1 MADARGF
8 ESLRAM
14 MPTISVG
21 INAADMM
28 TLGSELSLLEQTDV
42 KLVHFDVM
50 DGCFTP
56 MMTVGPPFIKALKT
70 PLLKDVHLMI
80 EAPLEKVEAYVVA
93 GADLITVHVESS
105 THIYRVLQKLGGM
118 ENANDS
124 SRGVIRGVA
133 LNPGTS
139 LAVLDPLL
147 DEVEL
152 IMLLGINPG
161 WGGQSFISTT
171 FSRIAELKKMIAA
184 RRKEPLVCVDGGIT
198 RENIGDMAEAGVD
211 LVVTGSAVFD
221 GKDPVGNA
229 RLMLETL
236 GAADV

>member
-28 TLGSELSLLEQTDV
+28 SLGSELSLLEQTDV

-80 EAPLEKVEAYVVA
+80 EEPLEKVEAYVIA

-105 THIYRVLQKLGGM
+105 THIHRVLQKLGGM

-184 RRKEPLVCVDGGIT
+184 RGKELLVCVDGGIT
-198 RENIGDMAEAGVD
+198 RENIGDMAEASVD

-229 RLMLETL
+229 RLMLEAL
-236 GAADV
+236 GAADG